1 MPVEWSQVS
10 LTRDLELADTLL
22 FGSGVTGDKD
32 PYTQWVH
39 CERIVSTDNM
49 LPQYAQWAHFD
60 HIQNLPT
67 NVAKMCV
74 PNLFRICTTTVATIC
89 PAVT

>member
-1 MPVEWSQVS
+1 MVVVEALSY
-10 LTRDLELADTLL
+10 AN
-22 FGSGVTGDKD
+22 TGDKD
-32 PYTQWVH
+32 PYTQWTH
-39 CERIVSTDNM
+39 CEHIVSADNM

-67 NVAKMCV
+67 NVAKMCA